1 MADGTP
7 HDVLTVIEEKG
18 CHGGTHGVYRHTSRA
33 TGTEMTFSVWRPRG
47 VEKPPVLFYLSGLTC
62 TWENA
67 TTKAGAQRYAA
78 EHGLALVF
86 PDTSPRGDDVADDE
100 DWQMGQGAGF
110 YLDATEKPWA
120 PHFAMEAY
128 CADELPRLVC
138 EAFGFD
144 PARMGLTGHSMG
156 GHGALTLAMRHPDRF
171 RSVSGVAAIVAPSRV
186 EWGRKALAAY
196 LGDDPDAWA
205 GHDACALVAD
215 RGWPADIL
223 LDQGL
228 ADGFFD
234 GLRPEWFA
242 AACAEAK
249 VPLTLRTHADY
260 DHSYYFVQ
268 SVIGDHI
275 AWHAERLT

>member
-1 MADGTP
+1 MTP
-7 HDVLTVIEEKG
+7 AAPKTVEERA
-18 CHGGTHGVYRHTSRA
+18 CHGGTHGVYRHRSA
-33 TGTEMTFSVWRPRG
+33 STGTDMTFSVFRPPN
-47 VEKPPVLFYLSGLTC
+47 VERPPVLFYLSGLTC

-78 EHGLALVF
+78 EHGIALVF
-86 PDTSPRGDDVADDE
+86 PDTSPRGEGVPDVD
-100 DWQMGQGAGF
+100 DWQRGQGAGF
-110 YLDATEKPWA
+110 YLNATRAPWSE
-120 PHFAMEAY
+120 HFAMERY
-128 CADELPRLVC
+128 CADELPSLVC
-138 EAFGFD
+138 DAFGLD
-144 PARMGLTGHSMG
+144 PDRMGLTGHSMG
-156 GHGALTLAMRHPDRF
+156 GHGALTLAMRHPERF
-171 RSVSGVAAIVAPSRV
+171 RSVSGLAAIVAPSRV
-186 EWGRKALAAY
+186 AWGQGALAAY

-205 GHDACALVAD
+205 EHDACALVTR
-215 RGWPADIL
+215 RGWSADIL

-228 ADGFFD
+228 ADGFYD

-249 VPLTLRTHADY
+249 VPLTLRLRAGY